1 MIEQII
7 LVSVVGSLV
16 VYALY
21 DSFNYKFIK
30 DKANDLNID
39 NKKKDN
45 DIPILFR
52 QKGGLSKEVL

>member
-16 VYALY
+16 IYALY

-30 DKANDLNID
+30 DKENDMNSLNKKID
-39 NKKKDN
+39 NDN
-45 DIPILFR
+45 ILLG